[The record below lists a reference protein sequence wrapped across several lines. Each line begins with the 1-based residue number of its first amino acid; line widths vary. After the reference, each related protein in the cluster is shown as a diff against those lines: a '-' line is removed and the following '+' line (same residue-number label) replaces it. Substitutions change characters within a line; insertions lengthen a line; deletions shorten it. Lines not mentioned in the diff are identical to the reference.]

1 MSCRDPGIKPKPWST
16 GRVLTEEQRRRKREV
31 NRLSQRRRKN
41 KIALRVELLETQL
54 SNLLDSSASTSPT
67 NTTLESACH
76 EPPSKFKQVLPEPVP
91 TSSCYQQNLIPVPPR
106 TSETFQPSSPIS
118 RMQYLPQYY
127 HMKMHDNYIDS
138 CLRLTLPITPPV
150 AAAFAKS
157 RTSARSEIIT
167 TFCQHLNKSIAAL
180 PNTII
185 CSNDLQNQNMLI
197 RAVLYGWNVT
207 ETLPRLCPL
216 WAILQHVDTS
226 LFKETPAIERFVLLR
241 HIHMMM
247 LYKTGALGTRQL
259 PLWYRYR
266 PAQLLY
272 EHHPSIDYLGWPGLR
287 ERLVLSSALRMTDQF
302 WAIFG
307 SCFRFEWPY
316 TINACYETD
325 AATGMLRYSP
335 LFDVESL
342 NIDSCRMTSQFFEA
356 FPAMADDIRIAS
368 SDPLQIFGLDE
379 NDGVDNMDFGGI
391 SGPVGEDT
399 HLVSPSCSTFDND
412 AMHAFV
418 VAPTC

>member
-1 MSCRDPGIKPKPWST
+1 MSCREPSSKPKPWST
-16 GRVLTEEQRRRKREV
+16 GRILTEEQRRRKREV

-41 KIALRVELLETQL
+41 KIAQRVEHLETQL
-54 SNLLDSSASTSPT
+54 SNLLDSSASPSPT
-67 NTTLESACH
+67 NTVFEIMSTAPTLKAEQVLRNSVPSVSCRQQSPPPRH
-76 EPPSKFKQVLPEPVP
+76 QISGSLHPPSPLSRIQQLPPY
-91 TSSCYQQNLIPVPPR
+91 YQ
-106 TSETFQPSSPIS
+106 
-118 RMQYLPQYY
+118 
-127 HMKMHDNYIDS
+127 MKIHDNYIDS
-138 CLRLTLPITPPV
+138 CLHLTLPVTPPV

-185 CSNDLQNQNMLI
+185 CSNDLQNQNMLV
-197 RAVLYGWNVT
+197 RAVLYGWSVT

-216 WAILQHVDTS
+216 WTILQHVDTS
-226 LFKETPAIERFVLLR
+226 LFRETPAIERFVLLR

-247 LYKTGALGTRQL
+247 LYKTGALGPKQL

-342 NIDSCRMTSQFFEA
+342 NIDSCRMTSQFFDA
-356 FPAMADDIRIAS
+356 FPEMADDIRTAS
-368 SDPLQIFGLDE
+368 SEPLQIFGIDDHE
-379 NDGVDNMDFGGI
+379 SVDNMGFGGI
-391 SGPVGEDT
+391 CGRVSEQT
-399 HLVSPSCSTFDND
+399 QLVSPNCSTFGAD
-412 AMHAFV
+412 AMSPFV
-418 VAPTC
+418 VGPT